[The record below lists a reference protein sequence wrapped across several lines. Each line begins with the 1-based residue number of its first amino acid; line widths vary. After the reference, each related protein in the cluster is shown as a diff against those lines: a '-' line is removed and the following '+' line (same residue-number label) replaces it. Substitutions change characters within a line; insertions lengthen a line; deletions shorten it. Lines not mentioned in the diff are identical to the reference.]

1 MYDEHNKIIIY
12 GNNKTLL

>member
-1 MYDEHNKIIIY
+1 MCDEHNKIIIY